1 MSVSQIY
8 DKGHTVLFIDTEAL
22 VLKPGFVI
30 PEEWIVMRAP
40 RRNDTYVMVMST
52 AESSKESTCLLSKA
66 SESESHHLC

>member
-1 MSVSQIY
+1 MSVSQIC
-8 DKGHTVLFIDTEAL
+8 DKGHTVLFTDIEAL

-40 RRNDTYVMVMST
+40 RRNDTYVMDMST
-52 AESSKESTCLLSKA
+52 AESSKESTCLLPKA